1 MDRIAFMMKQCPK
14 EFTRKEYIQLV
25 GDIAVHTASRD
36 LSEAVKQGLIEMKET
51 RARAVYRK
59 TVRKPSV

>member
-1 MDRIAFMMKQCPK
+1 MMKHCPK
-14 EFTRKEYIQLV
+14 RFTRKEYIRLM

-36 LSEAVKQGLIEMKET
+36 LSEAVKQGLIEMKGA

-59 TVRKPSV
+59 IVR

>member
-1 MDRIAFMMKQCPK
+1 MLLAS

-25 GDIAVHTASRD
+25 GDIHVHTASRD
-36 LSEAVKQGLIEMKET
+36 LSGSVKQGLIEMKGT

-59 TVRKPSV
+59 MVGKA